1 MIITLSNISC
11 VMAVVRRG
19 CGHGPRRYL
28 PGRSEDLTN
37 RRRTSGI
44 IHFYTKKDFSFLPSW
59 LVGWLPIVDAK
70 VCQFV
75 DGEG

>member
-28 PGRSEDLTN
+28 SGRSEDLTN
-37 RRRTSGI
+37 MKRTSGI
-44 IHFYTKKDFSFLPSW
+44 IIYTKKDFSFLPSW

-70 VCQFV
+70 VYQFV
-75 DGEG
+75 DGEA